1 MSTVIEN
8 IVYAYTE
15 ATVQRAE
22 DYASKENV
30 AVNEA
35 IKAQDNAAG
44 DRARAA
50 DTFWAL
56 ASELTNAMAKKDQ
69 AGQYTEES
77 FEARIQLR
85 EGLSN
90 MAAKVSEAQSAMTQ
104 QLSPMHRTEMVYR
117 EDVERTEMVSQEK
130 LHAERMLASLIEFEQ
145 KMFLEIQK
153 RDQEEQKKKEEER
166 RDLGKGS
173 EEFVR

>member
-22 DYASKENV
+22 DYAAKENV

-35 IKAQDNAAG
+35 IKAQDNAAV
-44 DRARAA
+44 ARRQAA
-50 DTFWAL
+50 ATFWD
-56 ASELTNAMAKKDQ
+56 SVKGLTEAMARKDQ
-69 AGQYTEES
+69 KGEYTHES
-77 FEARIQLR
+77 FEARVQLR

-90 MAAKVSEAQSAMTQ
+90 MATKVSEAQSAMTQ

-153 RDQEEQKKKEEER
+153 KDQEEQKKKEEER